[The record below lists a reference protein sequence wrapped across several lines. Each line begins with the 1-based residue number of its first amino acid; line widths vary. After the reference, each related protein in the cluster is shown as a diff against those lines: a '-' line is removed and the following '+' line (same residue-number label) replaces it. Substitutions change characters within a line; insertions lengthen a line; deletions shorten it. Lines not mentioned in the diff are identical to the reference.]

1 MNWIAQKLKVTIGT
15 AALLTILGGA
25 GSVIAT
31 PTSSIVSGN
40 TSVSLNAALINALNT
55 LQVQP
60 GAVGEATLRRGVASF
75 PISGGAVDQG
85 SVKLEITHQGGLS
98 FTAGNTIVEL
108 TDFVITNLR
117 GEPTL
122 TGLVQVN
129 DNLVARIPLFKLQLS
144 SLPSV
149 RGTSARR
156 QLSIQQVRVILT
168 KPAADALNR
177 AFGVTTFREG
187 LRIGTAQV
195 NGRIR

>member
-1 MNWIAQKLKVTIGT
+1 
-15 AALLTILGGA
+15 
-25 GSVIAT
+25 
-31 PTSSIVSGN
+31 VSGN

-60 GAVGEATLRRGVASF
+60 GAIGEATLRRGVASF
-75 PISGGAVDQG
+75 PISGGAADLG

-129 DNLVARIPLFKLQLS
+129 DNLVARIPLFRLQLS

-149 RGTSARR
+149 RGTNAQR
-156 QLSIQQVRVILT
+156 QLSIQQVRVTLT
-168 KPAADALNR
+168 RPAADALNQ
-177 AFGVTTFREG
+177 AFGVTAFREG
-187 LRIGTAQV
+187 LRIGTARV